1 MLSKNGPIVFLCIFF
16 AVRTYIQL
24 TKGSIKETKQE
35 AIKDRYPE
43 EDRQLKMMKAALPYL
58 ANDSKPMISSVIR
71 IMEIRNTL
79 KKLDQEEEELLTSCS
94 VTSEEDREYGLFQA
108 LREFCSPREQ
118 EMIDMIVNV
127 TQFSRMYREMDFEHM
142 DGGNEQ

>member
-1 MLSKNGPIVFLCIFF
+1 M
-16 AVRTYIQL
+16 
-24 TKGSIKETKQE
+24 
-35 AIKDRYPE
+35 DRYPE
-43 EDRQLKMMKAALPYL
+43 EDRQLMMKAALPYL

>member
-1 MLSKNGPIVFLCIFF
+1 M
-16 AVRTYIQL
+16 
-24 TKGSIKETKQE
+24 
-35 AIKDRYPE
+35 DRYPE

-118 EMIDMIVNV
+118 EMIDMMPNF

>member
-1 MLSKNGPIVFLCIFF
+1 M
-16 AVRTYIQL
+16 
-24 TKGSIKETKQE
+24 
-35 AIKDRYPE
+35 DRYPE

-108 LREFCSPREQ
+108 LKEFCSPREQ

>member
-1 MLSKNGPIVFLCIFF
+1 M
-16 AVRTYIQL
+16 
-24 TKGSIKETKQE
+24 
-35 AIKDRYPE
+35 DRYPE

-142 DGGNEQ
+142 DGGNEH

>member
-16 AVRTYIQL
+16 AERTYIQL

-35 AIKDRYPE
+35 AIMDRYPE

>member
-1 MLSKNGPIVFLCIFF
+1 M
-16 AVRTYIQL
+16 
-24 TKGSIKETKQE
+24 
-35 AIKDRYPE
+35 DRYPE

-58 ANDSKPMISSVIR
+58 ANDSKSMISSVIR

-108 LREFCSPREQ
+108 LKEFCSPREQ
-118 EMIDMIVNV
+118 EMIDMLLNV

>member
-1 MLSKNGPIVFLCIFF
+1 M
-16 AVRTYIQL
+16 
-24 TKGSIKETKQE
+24 
-35 AIKDRYPE
+35 DRYPE

-79 KKLDQEEEELLTSCS
+79 KKLDQEEEERLTSCS

>member
-1 MLSKNGPIVFLCIFF
+1 M
-16 AVRTYIQL
+16 
-24 TKGSIKETKQE
+24 
-35 AIKDRYPE
+35 DRYPE

-94 VTSEEDREYGLFQA
+94 VTSEEDRDYGLFQA

>member
-1 MLSKNGPIVFLCIFF
+1 M
-16 AVRTYIQL
+16 
-24 TKGSIKETKQE
+24 
-35 AIKDRYPE
+35 DRYPE

-108 LREFCSPREQ
+108 LKEFCSPREQ
-118 EMIDMIVNV
+118 EMIDMLLNV

>member
-1 MLSKNGPIVFLCIFF
+1 M
-16 AVRTYIQL
+16 
-24 TKGSIKETKQE
+24 
-35 AIKDRYPE
+35 DRYPE

-58 ANDSKPMISSVIR
+58 ANDSKSMISSVIR

>member
-1 MLSKNGPIVFLCIFF
+1 M
-16 AVRTYIQL
+16 
-24 TKGSIKETKQE
+24 
-35 AIKDRYPE
+35 DRYPE

-58 ANDSKPMISSVIR
+58 ANDSKSMISSVIR

-108 LREFCSPREQ
+108 LKEFCSPREQ
-118 EMIDMIVNV
+118 EMIDMLLNV

-142 DGGNEQ
+142 DGGNEH

>member
-1 MLSKNGPIVFLCIFF
+1 
-16 AVRTYIQL
+16 
-24 TKGSIKETKQE
+24 
-35 AIKDRYPE
+35 
-43 EDRQLKMMKAALPYL
+43 
-58 ANDSKPMISSVIR
+58 MISSVIR

>member
-1 MLSKNGPIVFLCIFF
+1 M
-16 AVRTYIQL
+16 
-24 TKGSIKETKQE
+24 
-35 AIKDRYPE
+35 DRYPE

>member
-1 MLSKNGPIVFLCIFF
+1 M
-16 AVRTYIQL
+16 
-24 TKGSIKETKQE
+24 
-35 AIKDRYPE
+35 DRYPE
-43 EDRQLKMMKAALPYL
+43 EDCQLKMMKAALPYL

-108 LREFCSPREQ
+108 LKEFCSPREQ
-118 EMIDMIVNV
+118 EMIDMLLNV